1 MSAETEAPIVI
12 SAVKNEGELMQALAL
27 REIVFIEEQ
36 SVPESMERDD
46 DDATAYHVLALAGGH
61 AIGTGRL
68 VMLPSAPD
76 GETGKPASAR
86 FTHGYHRPRTQSWS
100 SWPNGWRPHRPT
112 CLSARSAS

>member
-12 SAVKNEGELMQALAL
+12 SPVKNEGELMQALAL

-46 DDATAYHVLALAGGH
+46 DDATAHHVLAVSGGH

-68 VMLPSAPD
+68 VVLSTAPA
-76 GETGKPASAR
+76 GEVGKWGRIGRMAVSNIHRCPCQGRNAS
-86 FTHGYHRPRTQSWS
+86 FS
-100 SWPNGWRPHRPT
+100 PT
-112 CLSARSAS
+112 PTLTPTLTLI